1 MSGMVPNLIPA
12 LIDQGISAQLAATA
26 ISVFGVTV
34 ILGRLIVGYL
44 VDIAWAPGIAAFA
57 IALPVIGSLLLAGS
71 PPFFTACVAA
81 GLLGFAAGAEL
92 DLMSF
97 LAAKYFGLLNYSQIY
112 AVLYAAL
119 ALASGLAPMLFA
131 RIFDKFGSYEIGFTI
146 GALFFAAG
154 ALMVLTLG
162 RYPKGFST

>member
-1 MSGMVPNLIPA
+1 MGVQRSAYRQPATPQGLKAIEDGTLSVSIFVVYIAMSGMVPNLIPA

-44 VDIAWAPGIAAFA
+44 VDIAWAPGVAAFA
-57 IALPVIGSLLLAGS
+57 ISLPVIGSLLLAGS
-71 PPFFTACVAA
+71 PPLLTACVAA

-119 ALASGLAPMLFA
+119 AL
-131 RIFDKFGSYEIGFTI
+131 I
-146 GALFFAAG
+146 ALI
-154 ALMVLTLG
+154 T
-162 RYPKGFST
+162 